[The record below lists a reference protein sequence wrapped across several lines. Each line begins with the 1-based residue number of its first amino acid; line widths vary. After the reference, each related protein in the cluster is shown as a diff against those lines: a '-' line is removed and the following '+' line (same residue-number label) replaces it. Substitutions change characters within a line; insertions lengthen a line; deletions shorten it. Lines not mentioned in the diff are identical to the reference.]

1 MRAPDPIRPR
11 VLSAGHTPLIKWGL
25 PGLILAEGISF
36 VIGWVRLLQTDGP
49 VAPAIYGY
57 VAICAALFP
66 VAAWACLGLKRVAL
80 TEGSLLI
87 SNFRRE
93 IVVPLR
99 DVASVGRTVLGLNA
113 VVIDFARDTAFGRRI
128 KFLPRRRFLWFAWT
142 HPVVDR
148 LRDAVAAA
156 RKKAEPAKLTATPA
170 RPQVS
175 G

>member
-1 MRAPDPIRPR
+1 M
-11 VLSAGHTPLIKWGL
+11 
-25 PGLILAEGISF
+25 
-36 VIGWVRLLQTDGP
+36 
-49 VAPAIYGY
+49 
-57 VAICAALFP
+57 
-66 VAAWACLGLKRVAL
+66 AAWACLGLKRVTL

-156 RKKAEPAKLTATPA
+156 RKAEEPAKLTATRA

>member
-11 VLSAGHTPLIKWGL
+11 VISAGHTPLIKWGL
-25 PGLILAEGISF
+25 PGLILVEGISF
-36 VIGWVRLLQTDGP
+36 VIGWVRLLQTDEP
-49 VAPAIYGY
+49 VAPAIYAY

-66 VAAWACLGLKRVAL
+66 VAAWACLGLKRVTL
-80 TEGSLLI
+80 TEGSLLV

-99 DVASVGRTVLGLNA
+99 DVAGVGRTVLGLNA

-128 KFLPRRRFLWFAWT
+128 KFLPRRRFSRFTWT
-142 HPVVDR
+142 HPIVDR

-156 RKKAEPAKLTATPA
+156 RKAERAKLTVT
-170 RPQVS
+170 
-175 G
+175 